1 MRFIDSIDPFMMQ
14 LFIVPLIVI
23 GLGILVS
30 YTLKNIFIGPLIT
43 LFLNI
48 LYEVWYIEHYYHKLE
63 LTLTSWNIIFP
74 AISLL
79 ISLIVVSIQ
88 KQKNI

>member
-30 YTLKNIFIGPLIT
+30 YTLKNIFIGSLIT

-48 LYEVWYIEHYYHKLE
+48 LYEIWYIGYYYHKLE

-79 ISLIVVSIQ
+79 ISWIVVSIQ

>member
-1 MRFIDSIDPFMMQ
+1 MGFIDSIDPFMMQ
-14 LFIVPLIVI
+14 LFIVPMIVI

-48 LYEVWYIEHYYHKLE
+48 LYEICYIWHYYHKLE

-79 ISLIVVSIQ
+79 ISWIVVSIQ

>member
-79 ISLIVVSIQ
+79 ISWIVVSIL

>member
-1 MRFIDSIDPFMMQ
+1 MGFIDSIDPFMMQ
-14 LFIVPLIVI
+14 LFIVPMIVI

-48 LYEVWYIEHYYHKLE
+48 LYEIWYIWHYYHKLE

-79 ISLIVVSIQ
+79 ISWIVVSIQ

>member
-74 AISLL
+74 EISLL
-79 ISLIVVSIQ
+79 ISWIVVSIQ

>member
-79 ISLIVVSIQ
+79 ISWIVVSIQ

>member
-1 MRFIDSIDPFMMQ
+1 MGFIDLIDPFMMQ

-30 YTLKNIFIGPLIT
+30 YILKNIFIGPLIT

-48 LYEVWYIEHYYHKLE
+48 LYEIWYIWNYYHKLE

-74 AISLL
+74 GISIL
-79 ISLIVVSIQ
+79 ISWIVVSIQ

>member
-1 MRFIDSIDPFMMQ
+1 MEFIDLIAPFMMQ
-14 LFIVPLIVI
+14 LVIVPLVVI
-23 GLGILVS
+23 GLGVLVS
-30 YTLKNIFIGPLIT
+30 YILKNIFIGPLIT

-48 LYEVWYIEHYYHKLE
+48 LYEIWYIAHYYHKLE
-63 LTLTSWNIIFP
+63 LTLTSWNIIFS

-79 ISLIVVSIQ
+79 ISWIVVSIK